1 MLVDEQ
7 NSNVL
12 AFGGKAIKGGFNS
25 RCFGLAVDNQEVLL
39 AIWWLGNVL
48 HPSYQSLILSRLGIK
63 H

>member
-12 AFGGKAIKGGFNS
+12 AFSRKAIKGGFDS
-25 RCFGLAVDNQEVLL
+25 RCFSLGVDNQEVLL

-48 HPSYQSLILSRLGIK
+48 RPSHQYLDLSRLGIK